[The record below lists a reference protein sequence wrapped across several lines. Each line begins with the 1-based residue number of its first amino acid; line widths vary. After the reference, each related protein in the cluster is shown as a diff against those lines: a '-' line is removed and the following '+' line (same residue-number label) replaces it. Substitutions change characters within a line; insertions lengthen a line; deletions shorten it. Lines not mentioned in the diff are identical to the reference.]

1 MPVAP
6 RLPAELLAEPPL
18 EQVWA
23 RLDLVMD
30 PELDEAVTDLGFV
43 ESVSITPSLHDD
55 DPREVQIGFRLPTYW
70 CSPNFAFLMA
80 ESIKREVEVLPWVSR
95 AVITLHD
102 HMSGDEMSAAINSGR
117 SFGSVFEDLHP
128 GEDLSALREKFDRK
142 AFQRRQEV
150 VIRALQAL
158 TYSTE
163 WLVDM
168 TLAELEAV
176 TFPDPE
182 DARQTGRYLAIL
194 KAKGL
199 ARQPSDRALPGYDGT
214 ALTADGFRAYMQLL
228 RSVRINMEFSGSL
241 CRDLKTTRYKQAD
254 LSGEV
259 PVLVDFV
266 PADLPDGAN
275 STRTFH

>member
-1 MPVAP
+1 MPVAQH
-6 RLPAELLAEPPL
+6 LPAEMPAGPRL

-43 ESVSITPSLHDD
+43 EAVSITPSKHDD

-80 ESIKREVEVLPWVSR
+80 ESIKREVEVLPWVAR
-95 AVITLHD
+95 AVVTLHD
-102 HMSGDEMSAAINSGR
+102 HMSGDGMNAAINAGR

-150 VIRALQAL
+150 VIKALQAM
-158 TYSTE
+158 TYSPE

-176 TFPDPE
+176 TFEDPE

-199 ARQPSDRALPGYDGT
+199 ASQPSDRALPDYDG
-214 ALTADGFRAYMQLL
+214 APLTAEGFRTYMELL

-241 CRDLKTTRYKQAD
+241 CRGLKATRYKQAD
-254 LSGEV
+254 LSGEE

>member
-1 MPVAP
+1 MPQSYRP
-6 RLPAELLAEPPL
+6 HRLAFAVPARSRLRP
-18 EQVWA
+18 A
-23 RLDLVMD
+23 RH

-43 ESVSITPSLHDD
+43 EAVSITPSLHDD
-55 DPREVQIGFRLPTYW
+55 APREVQVSFRLPTYW

-80 ESIKREVEVLPWVSR
+80 ESIKREIEVLPWVAR
-95 AVITLHD
+95 AVVTLHD
-102 HMSGDEMSAAINSGR
+102 HMSADEMNAAINAGR

-150 VIRALQAL
+150 VIKALRALAHAP
-158 TYSTE
+158 E
-163 WLVDM
+163 RLVDM

-176 TFPDPE
+176 TFADPE

-199 ARQPSDRALPGYDGT
+199 ARRPADRALPDYDGVP
-214 ALTADGFRAYMQLL
+214 LTADGFRAYMELL

-241 CRDLKTTRYKQAD
+241 CRGLKSTRYKQAD

-275 STRTFH
+275 STRTFQ

>member
-6 RLPAELLAEPPL
+6 RLPAELLACPPL

-43 ESVSITPSLHDD
+43 EAVSITPSMHDD
-55 DPREVQIGFRLPTYW
+55 APREVQVSFRLPTYW

-80 ESIKREVEVLPWVSR
+80 ESIKREIEVLPWVAQ
-95 AVITLHD
+95 AVVTLHD
-102 HMSGDEMSAAINSGR
+102 HMAAEEMNAAINSGR

-150 VIRALQAL
+150 VIKALQAM
-158 TYSTE
+158 TYSPE
-163 WLVDM
+163 WLVDI

-176 TFPDPE
+176 TFADSE

-199 ARQPSDRALPGYDGT
+199 ARQPSDRALPDYDG
-214 ALTADGFRAYMQLL
+214 APLTAEGFRTHMELL

-241 CRDLKTTRYKQAD
+241 CRGLKASRYKQAD
-254 LSGEV
+254 LSGGV

-266 PADLPDGAN
+266 PADLPDGVN
-275 STRTFH
+275 STRTFQ

>member
-6 RLPAELLAEPPL
+6 QFPAELLASPPL

-30 PELDEAVTDLGFV
+30 PELDEPVTDMGFV
-43 ESVSITPSLHDD
+43 EAVSITPPIPGQNTS
-55 DPREVQIGFRLPTYW
+55 EVSVSFRLPTYW

-80 ESIKREVEVLPWVSR
+80 ESIKREVEVLPWVAR
-95 AVITLHD
+95 AVVTLHD
-102 HMSGDEMSAAINSGR
+102 HMAADEMNAAINAGR

-150 VIRALQAL
+150 VIKALQAMGHVPE
-158 TYSTE
+158 T
-163 WLVDM
+163 LVDL
-168 TLAELEAV
+168 TLGDLEAV
-176 TFPDPE
+176 AFADPE
-182 DARQTGRYLAIL
+182 DARQAGRYLTIL

-199 ARQPSDRALPGYDGT
+199 VRRPTDRGLPDYDGVP
-214 ALTADGFRAYMQLL
+214 LTTEGFKPYMDLL

-241 CRDLKTTRYKQAD
+241 CRGLKASRYKQAD

-259 PVLVDFV
+259 PVLVDFL
-266 PADLPDGAN
+266 PADQPDGAN
-275 STRTFH
+275 STRQYQ

>member
-6 RLPAELLAEPPL
+6 LLPAELLACPPL

-43 ESVSITPSLHDD
+43 EAVSITPPLHDHA
-55 DPREVQIGFRLPTYW
+55 PQEVQVSFRLPTYW

-80 ESIKREVEVLPWVSR
+80 ESIKREIEVLPWVSQ
-95 AVITLHD
+95 AVVTLHD
-102 HMSGDEMSAAINSGR
+102 HMAAEEMNAAINAGR

-150 VIRALQAL
+150 VIKALQAQGN
-158 TYSTE
+158 
-163 WLVDM
+163 
-168 TLAELEAV
+168 TLESLENFSLGALEV
-176 TFPDPE
+176 TRFEDPE
-182 DARQTGRYLAIL
+182 DARQAGRYLSLL
-194 KAKGL
+194 KAKCLALHPADRGL
-199 ARQPSDRALPGYDGT
+199 PDYDGT
-214 ALTADGFRAYMQLL
+214 PISAERFRSYMELL

-241 CRDLKTTRYKQAD
+241 CRGLKANRYKQAD
-254 LSGEV
+254 LSGET

-275 STRTFH
+275 STRSFQ